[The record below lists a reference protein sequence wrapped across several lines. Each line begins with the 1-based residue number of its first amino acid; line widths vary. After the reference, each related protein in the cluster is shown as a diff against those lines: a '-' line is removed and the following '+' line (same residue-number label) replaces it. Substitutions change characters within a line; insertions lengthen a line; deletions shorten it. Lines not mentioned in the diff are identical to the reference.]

1 MANGRIGSHPS
12 HGYSVV
18 EKITDTEQLKA
29 NDSGKVFICY
39 AKMDG
44 NYAINLPK
52 MRSSLAGW
60 HAKFIL
66 QGSEPDGI
74 LHGNDDAVQILCYGQ
89 PAGGGSAS
97 SSTVD
102 ANIVYCVEIGATEA
116 GAANE
121 DGIAF
126 GADATTEG
134 VSIEI
139 RCDGTNWYGIGFGKI
154 ANDIVT
160 VD

>member
-39 AKMDG
+39 AKTDG

-52 MRSSLAGW
+52 IRSSLAGW
-60 HAKFIL
+60 NAKFIL
-66 QGSEPDGI
+66 QGSEPHGI
-74 LHGNDDAVQILCYGQ
+74 LHTNDDAVQILCYGQ
-89 PAGGGSAS
+89 PVGGGLSS

-116 GAANE
+116 GAADE
-121 DGIAF
+121 DGMAF
-126 GADATTEG
+126 GSDATTEG
-134 VSIEI
+134 ISIEI
-139 RCDGTNWYGIGFGKI
+139 RCDGTNWYALGYGRI

>member
-1 MANGRIGSHPS
+1 MANVKIGSHPS

-39 AKMDG
+39 AKTDG

-52 MRSSLAGW
+52 IRSLLAGW
-60 HAKFIL
+60 TAKFIL
-66 QGSEPDGI
+66 QGSEPHGI
-74 LHGNDDAVQILCYGQ
+74 LHANDDAVQILCYGQ
-89 PAGGGSAS
+89 PVGGGLSS

-102 ANIVYCVEIGATEA
+102 ANIVHNFEIGHTEA
-116 GAANE
+116 AESAE
-121 DGIAF
+121 DGLQF
-126 GADATTEG
+126 GSGATTEG
-134 VSIEI
+134 IQIHV
-139 RCDGTNWYGIGFGKI
+139 RTDGTYWYMMGFAVI
-154 ANDIVT
+154 AADIAT